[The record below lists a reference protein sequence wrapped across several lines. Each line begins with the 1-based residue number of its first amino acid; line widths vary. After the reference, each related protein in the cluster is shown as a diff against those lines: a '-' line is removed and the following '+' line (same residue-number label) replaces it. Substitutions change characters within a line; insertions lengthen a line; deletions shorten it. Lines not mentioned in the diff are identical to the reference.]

1 MRQFVWRS
9 RYKEHDMAGPI
20 SIAQCVAHWAQK
32 TPHAPALTDERGSL
46 SYDQLA
52 RVSKRLARAY
62 DSLGV
67 CEGDYVTLGLPN
79 GNAFFVAAVAIWKL
93 GAIPHPISYRM
104 PGAERAEILKLV
116 QPRLII
122 GTDGTGLPDGTGH
135 VPEGFE
141 PDVGGADEPL
151 PDRISP
157 HWKAIGS
164 GGSTGRPKVIVMK
177 APGLFDPDVPYRGTQ
192 VSGVQLVPGPLY
204 HNAPFFFAARGLFC
218 GQHLV
223 IMSKFDAESALA
235 LVEQHKVRYM
245 MIVPTMMQRIIRLP
259 DNGFEHYDVSS
270 LETIIHCAAPCPP
283 WLKRAWIDWLGPDVV
298 HELYAGTEACGA
310 TWITGREW
318 LERPGSVGR
327 AMTGYKIRVKNERGE
342 DAATG
347 EIGDVYMMPEAGPST
362 SYFYIGAVSRRDE
375 DGWESIGDMGHLD
388 AEGFLFLADRR
399 TDLIISGGANIYPA
413 EVEAAIDSYHGVRA
427 SAVVGLPDDDLGAR
441 VHAIVESADFI
452 DRDALLAYLGE
463 RLVRY
468 KVPRTIEFVT
478 GPLRD
483 EAGKIRRSALR
494 AARLD
499 KEVTP

>member
-1 MRQFVWRS
+1 MTV
-9 RYKEHDMAGPI
+9 P
-20 SIAQCVAHWAQK
+20 QK
-32 TPHAPALTDERGSL
+32 SL
-46 SYDQLA
+46 
-52 RVSKRLARAY
+52 
-62 DSLGV
+62 
-67 CEGDYVTLGLPN
+67 N
-79 GNAFFVAAVAIWKL
+79 GRVAIVT
-93 GAIPHPISYRM
+93 G
-104 PGAERAEILKLV
+104 G
-116 QPRLII
+116 
-122 GTDGTGLPDGTGH
+122 GTGLGAAISYGLAGRGAF
-135 VPEGFE
+135 VVVNYSRSAEE
-141 PDVGGADEPL
+141 AVAVVEEIKRGG
-151 PDRISP
+151 
-157 HWKAIGS
+157 
-164 GGSTGRPKVIVMK
+164 
-177 APGLFDPDVPYRGTQ
+177 
-192 VSGVQLVPGPLY
+192 
-204 HNAPFFFAARGLFC
+204 
-218 GQHLV
+218 
-223 IMSKFDAESALA
+223 
-235 LVEQHKVRYM
+235 
-245 MIVPTMMQRIIRLP
+245 
-259 DNGFEHYDVSS
+259 
-270 LETIIHCAAPCPP
+270 
-283 WLKRAWIDWLGPDVV
+283 
-298 HELYAGTEACGA
+298 
-310 TWITGREW
+310 
-318 LERPGSVGR
+318 
-327 AMTGYKIRVKNERGE
+327 GE

-499 KEVTP
+499 KEFTP